1 MELKICIK
9 QDPNMNYIV
18 FFEGLPGCL
27 SKGKSI
33 NEAIQNAYKE
43 LTNWKKGAFLSGFD
57 CFKACLH

>member
-18 FFEGLPGCL
+18 FFDGLPGCL
-27 SKGKSI
+27 SKGRSL

-43 LTNWKKGAFLSGFD
+43 LSN
-57 CFKACLH
+57 